1 MKRENGSVDFDDDYV
16 AAYLKD
22 AGLDIW
28 NGAAVLGDVVSLET
42 GEGFTEGMGAWK
54 LVVSSVRHVVPF
66 LEFTPCTCGMTCKC
80 RLGTYDIRDHLLCGS
95 IASIAKHMG
104 APSGKGGMVD
114 IILRLMYP
122 RCIREPD
129 YCGMMGI
136 RVASH
141 LMDWST
147 GWRRIEQR
155 YRGEECLGKRIK
167 LDSDTFIRRLY
178 RMDDSGKLVS
188 VSVLHMDR
196 DGSEDLSLV
205 SYERDGHVLEFILD
219 GGQPGY
225 ARLMESFGDLY
236 GSDDTVSDMPVAIN
250 DGGRRT
256 VSVSM
261 RPEMLG
267 WLREHVGGGTISGYL
282 CKLVRERM
290 EADAS
295 VPLKGDRERC
305 PEDLVSKLTGLLRHH
320 GAHGAS
326 VHSWHIGDGNVGC
339 EIDYSMCVPECN
351 HVGAGLPCP
360 VRISVDVPL
369 DGDVWRVRYKW
380 RCDGDAGFL
389 SVSRTMSREYAFD
402 MNDPGMKDLYVL
414 LMAGRSWIPRKKGN

>member
-1 MKRENGSVDFDDDYV
+1 MTHKNGSDDFDDDYV

-28 NGAAVLGDVVSLET
+28 NGAAVLGDAVSLET
-42 GEGFTEGMGAWK
+42 GEGFLDGMGAWK

-80 RLGTYDIRDHLLCGS
+80 RLGTYEIRDHLLCGN

-104 APSGKGGMVD
+104 APSGKGVMSD

-136 RVASH
+136 RVGSQ
-141 LMDWST
+141 LMDGST

-155 YRGEECLGKRIK
+155 YRGEECLGDGMK
-167 LDSDTFIRRLY
+167 LDRDTFIRRLY
-178 RMDDSGKLVS
+178 RMNDAGKLVS

-196 DGSEDLSLV
+196 DGKEDLSLV
-205 SYERDGHVLEFILD
+205 SYERDGHVLEFILG

-225 ARLMESFGDLY
+225 VRLMDAFDDLY
-236 GSDDTVSDMPVAIN
+236 GSDTTASDLPVAIN

-261 RPEMLG
+261 CPEMLR
-267 WLREHVGGGTISGYL
+267 WLKEHAGGGTLSGYL

-305 PEDLVSKLTGLLRHH
+305 PVEMVSQFIGLLRNR
-320 GAHGAS
+320 GSRCAS
-326 VHSWHIGDGNVGC
+326 VHSWHIGDGHVGC
-339 EIDYSMCVPECN
+339 EIDAMCDPECN
-351 HVGAGLPCP
+351 HVNAGLPCP
-360 VRISVDVPL
+360 VRIGVEVPL
-369 DGDVWRVRYKW
+369 DGDMWRVQFKW

-389 SVSRTMSREYAFD
+389 SVSRTKSREYAFD
-402 MNDPGMKDLYVL
+402 MGDPCMKYLYEL
-414 LMAGRSWIPRKKGN
+414 LMAGRDWIPRKKGN

>member
-28 NGAAVLGDVVSLET
+28 NGAAVLGDAVSLET
-42 GEGFTEGMGAWK
+42 GEGFLDGMGAWK

-129 YCGMMGI
+129 YYGMMGI

-188 VSVLHMDR
+188 VSVLHMDGN
-196 DGSEDLSLV
+196 GSEDLSLV

-236 GSDDTVSDMPVAIN
+236 GSDDTVSDLPVAIN

-295 VPLKGDRERC
+295 VPLRGDRERC
-305 PEDLVSKLTGLLRHH
+305 PEDMVSKFIGLLRHR

-326 VHSWHIGDGNVGC
+326 VHSWHIGDGHVGC
-339 EIDYSMCVPECN
+339 EIDAMCDPECN
-351 HVGAGLPCP
+351 HVGTDFHCP

-369 DGDVWRVRYKW
+369 DGDVWRVQYKW
-380 RCDGDAGFL
+380 RCDGDAGFM
-389 SVSRTMSREYAFD
+389 SVSRTRSREYAFD
-402 MNDPGMKDLYVL
+402 MNDPGMKDLYEL

>member
-1 MKRENGSVDFDDDYV
+1 MKRENGSDDLDDDYV

-22 AGLDIW
+22 AGVDIW
-28 NGAAVLGDVVSLET
+28 NGAAVLGDAVSLET

-95 IASIAKHMG
+95 IASIAKHMS
-104 APSGKGGMVD
+104 APSGKGVMAD

-147 GWRRIEQR
+147 GWRRREQR

-178 RMDDSGKLVS
+178 RMDDAGKLVS

-196 DGSEDLSLV
+196 DGKEDLSLV
-205 SYERDGHVLEFILD
+205 SYERDGHVLEFILG

-225 ARLMESFGDLY
+225 ALLMESFGDLY
-236 GSDDTVSDMPVAIN
+236 GSDDTVSDLPVAIN

-295 VPLKGDRERC
+295 VPLRGDRERC
-305 PEDLVSKLTGLLRHH
+305 PEDMVSKFIGLLRHR

-326 VHSWHIGDGNVGC
+326 VHSWHIGDGHVGC
-339 EIDYSMCVPECN
+339 EIDAMCDPECN
-351 HVGAGLPCP
+351 HVGTDFHCP

-369 DGDVWRVRYKW
+369 DGDVWRVQYKW
-380 RCDGDAGFL
+380 RCDGDAGFM
-389 SVSRTMSREYAFD
+389 SVSRTRSREYAFD
-402 MNDPGMKDLYVL
+402 MGDPRMKDLYEL

>member
-1 MKRENGSVDFDDDYV
+1 MKHENGSDDLDDDYV

-22 AGLDIW
+22 AGVDIW

-80 RLGTYDIRDHLLCGS
+80 RLGTYDIRDHLLCGN
-95 IASIAKHMG
+95 IASIAKHMS
-104 APSGKGGMVD
+104 APSGKGVMVD

-136 RVASH
+136 RVGSQ
-141 LMDWST
+141 LMDGST
-147 GWRRIEQR
+147 GWRRREQR
-155 YRGEECLGKRIK
+155 YRGEECLGKWIK
-167 LDSDTFIRRLY
+167 LDCDTFIRRLY
-178 RMDDSGKLVS
+178 RMDDAGKLVS
-188 VSVLHMDR
+188 VSVLHMDGNGR
-196 DGSEDLSLV
+196 EDLSLV
-205 SYERDGHVLEFILD
+205 SYERDGHVLEFILG

-225 ARLMESFGDLY
+225 VRLMDAFDDLY
-236 GSDDTVSDMPVAIN
+236 GSDTTASDLPVAIN

-261 RPEMLG
+261 RPEMLR
-267 WLREHVGGGTISGYL
+267 WIKEHDGGGTLSGYL

-305 PEDLVSKLTGLLRHH
+305 PVEMVSQFIGLLRNR
-320 GAHGAS
+320 GSRCAS
-326 VHSWHIGDGNVGC
+326 VHSWHIGDGHVGC
-339 EIDYSMCVPECN
+339 EIDAMCDPECN
-351 HVGAGLPCP
+351 HVNAGLPCP
-360 VRISVDVPL
+360 VRIGVEVPL
-369 DGDVWRVRYKW
+369 DGDMWRVQFKW

-389 SVSRTMSREYAFD
+389 SVSRTKSREYAFD
-402 MNDPGMKDLYVL
+402 MSEPSMKDLYEL
-414 LMAGRSWIPRKKGN
+414 LMAGRSWIPRRKGN

>member
-1 MKRENGSVDFDDDYV
+1 MKCENGSVDFDDDYV

-22 AGLDIW
+22 AGVDIW

-80 RLGTYDIRDHLLCGS
+80 RLGTYDIRDHLLCGN

-104 APSGKGGMVD
+104 APSGKGVMVD

-129 YCGMMGI
+129 YCGIMGI
-136 RVASH
+136 RVGSQ
-141 LMDWST
+141 LMDGST
-147 GWRRIEQR
+147 GWRRREQR
-155 YRGEECLGKRIK
+155 YRGEECLGNGIK
-167 LDSDTFIRRLY
+167 LDCDTFIRRLY
-178 RMDDSGKLVS
+178 RMDDAGKLVS
-188 VSVLHMDR
+188 VSVLHMDGNGR
-196 DGSEDLSLV
+196 EDLSLV
-205 SYERDGHVLEFILD
+205 SYERDGHVLEFILS

-225 ARLMESFGDLY
+225 ARLMDSFDDLY
-236 GSDDTVSDMPVAIN
+236 GSDDTASDLPVAIN
-250 DGGRRT
+250 SGGRRT

-261 RPEMLG
+261 HPEMLG

-305 PEDLVSKLTGLLRHH
+305 PEEMVCKFIGLLRHH
-320 GAHGAS
+320 GAHGVS
-326 VHSWHIGDGNVGC
+326 VHSWHIGDGHVGC
-339 EIDYSMCVPECN
+339 EIDAMCDPECN
-351 HVGAGLPCP
+351 HVGPDLPCP

-389 SVSRTMSREYAFD
+389 SVSRTYSREYAFD
-402 MNDPGMKDLYVL
+402 MGDPGMKDLYEL

>member
-28 NGAAVLGDVVSLET
+28 NGAAVLGDAVSLET
-42 GEGFTEGMGAWK
+42 GEGFLDGMGAWK

-66 LEFTPCTCGMTCKC
+66 LEFTPCTCGITCKC
-80 RLGTYDIRDHLLCGS
+80 RLGTYEIRDHLLCGS
-95 IASIAKHMG
+95 IASIAKHMS
-104 APSGKGGMVD
+104 APSGKGVMSD

-136 RVASH
+136 RVGSQ
-141 LMDWST
+141 LMGVST

-155 YRGEECLGKRIK
+155 YRGEECLGDGMK
-167 LDSDTFIRRLY
+167 LDRDTFIRRLY
-178 RMDDSGKLVS
+178 RMNDAGKLVS
-188 VSVLHMDR
+188 VSILHMDR
-196 DGSEDLSLV
+196 DGKEDLSLV
-205 SYERDGHVLEFILD
+205 SYERDGHVLEFIL
-219 GGQPGY
+219 GGDQPGY
-225 ARLMESFGDLY
+225 VRLMDSFDDMY
-236 GSDDTVSDMPVAIN
+236 GSDTTASDLPVAIN

-261 RPEMLG
+261 RPEMLR
-267 WLREHVGGGTISGYL
+267 WLKEHAGGGTLSGYL

-305 PEDLVSKLTGLLRHH
+305 PEEMVSQFIGLLRNR
-320 GAHGAS
+320 GSRSAS
-326 VHSWHIGDGNVGC
+326 VHSWHIGDGHVGC
-339 EIDYSMCVPECN
+339 EIDAMCDPECN
-351 HVGAGLPCP
+351 HVGTDFHCP

-369 DGDVWRVRYKW
+369 DGDMWRVQFKW

-389 SVSRTMSREYAFD
+389 SVSRTKSREYAFD
-402 MNDPGMKDLYVL
+402 MGDPCMKYLYEL
-414 LMAGRSWIPRKKGN
+414 LMAGRDWIPRRKGN

>member
-1 MKRENGSVDFDDDYV
+1 MIHKNGSVDLDDDYV

-22 AGLDIW
+22 AGVDIW
-28 NGAAVLGDVVSLET
+28 NGASVLGDAVSLET
-42 GEGFTEGMGAWK
+42 GEGFPEGMGAWK

-80 RLGTYDIRDHLLCGS
+80 RLGTYDIRDHLLCGN

-104 APSGKGGMVD
+104 APSGKGVMVD

-136 RVASH
+136 RVGSQ
-141 LMDWST
+141 LKDGST
-147 GWRRIEQR
+147 GWRRMEQR

-167 LDSDTFIRRLY
+167 LDRDTFLRRLY
-178 RMDDSGKLVS
+178 RMDDAGKLVS
-188 VSVLHMDR
+188 VSVLHMDGN
-196 DGSEDLSLV
+196 GSEDLSLV
-205 SYERDGHVLEFILD
+205 SYERDGHVLEFILG

-225 ARLMESFGDLY
+225 ARLMDAFDDLY
-236 GSDDTVSDMPVAIN
+236 GSDSTASDLPVAIS
-250 DGGRRT
+250 GGRRT

-261 RPEMLG
+261 HPEMLG

-305 PEDLVSKLTGLLRHH
+305 PEELVSPIIGLLRNR
-320 GAHGAS
+320 GDRGAS
-326 VHSWHIGDGNVGC
+326 VHSWHIGDGHVGC
-339 EIDYSMCVPECN
+339 EIDAMCDPECD
-351 HVGAGLPCP
+351 HVGADLPCP
-360 VRISVDVPL
+360 VRIGVEVPL
-369 DGDVWRVRYKW
+369 DGDMWRVQFKW

-389 SVSRTMSREYAFD
+389 SVSRTKSREYAFD
-402 MNDPGMKDLYVL
+402 MSEPDMKDLYEL
-414 LMAGRSWIPRKKGN
+414 LMAGRDWIPRRKGK

>member
-1 MKRENGSVDFDDDYV
+1 MTHKNGSDDFDDDYV

-28 NGAAVLGDVVSLET
+28 NGAAVLGDAVSLET
-42 GEGFTEGMGAWK
+42 GEGFLDGMGAWK

-66 LEFTPCTCGMTCKC
+66 LEFTPCTCGITCKC
-80 RLGTYDIRDHLLCGS
+80 RLGTYDIRDHLLCGN
-95 IASIAKHMG
+95 IARIAKHMG
-104 APSGKGGMVD
+104 APSGKGVMSD

-136 RVASH
+136 RVGSQ
-141 LMDWST
+141 LMGVST

-155 YRGEECLGKRIK
+155 YRGEECLGDGMK
-167 LDSDTFIRRLY
+167 LDRDTFIRRLY
-178 RMDDSGKLVS
+178 RMNDAGKLVS

-196 DGSEDLSLV
+196 DGKEDLSLV
-205 SYERDGHVLEFILD
+205 SYERDGHVLEFILG

-225 ARLMESFGDLY
+225 VRLMDAFDDLY
-236 GSDDTVSDMPVAIN
+236 GSDTTASDLPVAIN

-261 RPEMLG
+261 RPEMLR
-267 WLREHVGGGTISGYL
+267 WLKEHAGGGTLSGYL

-305 PEDLVSKLTGLLRHH
+305 PEEMVSQFIGLLRNR
-320 GAHGAS
+320 GSRCAS
-326 VHSWHIGDGNVGC
+326 VHSWHIGDGHVGC
-339 EIDYSMCVPECN
+339 EIDAMCDPECN
-351 HVGAGLPCP
+351 HVGTDFHCP

-369 DGDVWRVRYKW
+369 DGDMWRVQFKW

-389 SVSRTMSREYAFD
+389 SVSRTKSREYAFD
-402 MNDPGMKDLYVL
+402 MGDPCMKYLYEL
-414 LMAGRSWIPRKKGN
+414 LMAGRDWIPRRKGN

>member
-1 MKRENGSVDFDDDYV
+1 MKRENGTDDFDADYV

-28 NGAAVLGDVVSLET
+28 NGVTGVGDAVSLET
-42 GEGFTEGMGAWK
+42 GEGFPDGMGAWK

-80 RLGTYDIRDHLLCGS
+80 RLGTYEIRDHLLCGS
-95 IASIAKHMG
+95 IASIAKHIG
-104 APSGKGGMVD
+104 EPSGKCVMAD

-122 RCIREPD
+122 RCIRDTD

-136 RVASH
+136 RVDSQ
-141 LMDWST
+141 LMGWST

-155 YRGEECLGKRIK
+155 YRGEECLGDGIK
-167 LDSDTFIRRLY
+167 LDHDTFIRRLY
-178 RMDDSGKLVS
+178 RMNDAGKLVS
-188 VSVLHMDR
+188 VSVLHIGKGM
-196 DGSEDLSLV
+196 EDLSLV
-205 SYERDGHVLEFILD
+205 SYERDGHVLEFILS
-219 GGQPGY
+219 GGQPAY
-225 ARLMESFGDLY
+225 ARLMDAFDDLY
-236 GSDDTVSDMPVAIN
+236 GSPLTPSDLPVAIN

-305 PEDLVSKLTGLLRHH
+305 PEELVSKFTGLLRHH
-320 GAHGAS
+320 GASGAS

-339 EIDYSMCVPECN
+339 EIDATCDPECN
-351 HVGAGLPCP
+351 HVGTDLPCP
-360 VRISVDVPL
+360 VRIGVDVPL
-369 DGDVWRVRYKW
+369 DGDMWRVQYKW

-389 SVSRTMSREYAFD
+389 SVSRTKSREYAFD
-402 MNDPGMKDLYVL
+402 MSDPGMKYLYEL
-414 LMAGRSWIPRKKGN
+414 LMAGRSWIPRKKWN

>member
-1 MKRENGSVDFDDDYV
+1 MKRENGSDDFDDDYV

-28 NGAAVLGDVVSLET
+28 NGAAVLGEAVSLET
-42 GEGFTEGMGAWK
+42 GEGFPEGMGAWK

-66 LEFTPCTCGMTCKC
+66 LEFTPCTCGMTCKS
-80 RLGTYDIRDHLLCGS
+80 RLGTYDIRDHLLCGN
-95 IASIAKHMG
+95 IASIAKHMS
-104 APSGKGGMVD
+104 APSGKGVMVD

-136 RVASH
+136 RVGSQ
-141 LMDWST
+141 LMDGST

-167 LDSDTFIRRLY
+167 LDRDTFIRRLY
-178 RMDDSGKLVS
+178 RMDDAGKLVS
-188 VSVLHMDR
+188 VSVLHMDG
-196 DGSEDLSLV
+196 DGKEDLSLV
-205 SYERDGHVLEFILD
+205 SYERDGHVLEFILG

-225 ARLMESFGDLY
+225 ARLMDAFDDLY
-236 GSDDTVSDMPVAIN
+236 GSDATASDLPVSISS
-250 DGGRRT
+250 GGRRT

-261 RPEMLG
+261 HPEMLG

-305 PEDLVSKLTGLLRHH
+305 PEEMVSQFIGLLRNR
-320 GAHGAS
+320 GTRGAS
-326 VHSWHIGDGNVGC
+326 VHSWHIGDGHVGC
-339 EIDYSMCVPECN
+339 EIDAMCDPECD
-351 HVGAGLPCP
+351 HVDADLPCP
-360 VRISVDVPL
+360 VRIGVEVPL
-369 DGDVWRVRYKW
+369 DGDMWRVQFKW

-389 SVSRTMSREYAFD
+389 SVSRTKSREYAFD
-402 MNDPGMKDLYVL
+402 MSEPGMKDLYEL

>member
-1 MKRENGSVDFDDDYV
+1 MTHKNGSDDFDDDYV

-28 NGAAVLGDVVSLET
+28 NGAAVLGDAVSLET
-42 GEGFTEGMGAWK
+42 GEGFPEGMGAWK

-66 LEFTPCTCGMTCKC
+66 LEFTPCTCGMTCKS
-80 RLGTYDIRDHLLCGS
+80 RLGTYDIRDHMLCGN
-95 IASIAKHMG
+95 IASIAKHMS
-104 APSGKGGMVD
+104 APSGKGVMVD

-136 RVASH
+136 RVGSQ
-141 LMDWST
+141 LMDGST

-167 LDSDTFIRRLY
+167 LDRDTFIRRLY
-178 RMDDSGKLVS
+178 RMDDAGKMVS
-188 VSVLHMDR
+188 VSVLHMDG
-196 DGSEDLSLV
+196 DGKEDLSLV
-205 SYERDGHVLEFILD
+205 SYERDGHVLEFILG

-225 ARLMESFGDLY
+225 ARLMDAFDDLY
-236 GSDDTVSDMPVAIN
+236 GSDATASDLPVSISS
-250 DGGRRT
+250 GGRRT

-261 RPEMLG
+261 HPEMLG

-305 PEDLVSKLTGLLRHH
+305 PEEMVSQFIGLLRNRR
-320 GAHGAS
+320 ARGAS
-326 VHSWHIGDGNVGC
+326 VHSWHIGDGHVGC
-339 EIDYSMCVPECN
+339 EIDAMCDPECD
-351 HVGAGLPCP
+351 HVDAGLPCP
-360 VRISVDVPL
+360 VRIGVEVPL
-369 DGDVWRVRYKW
+369 DGDMWRVQFKW

-389 SVSRTMSREYAFD
+389 SVSRTKIREYAFD
-402 MNDPGMKDLYVL
+402 MSEPGMKDLYEL
-414 LMAGRSWIPRKKGN
+414 LMAGRSWIPRRKGN